1 MKQILFNYDTEYAS
15 ESMSFI
21 PSGYIDK
28 SICACGITT
37 VALENNRNVVLAVP
51 TITLALNKADQYPN
65 ERSNHSILPIWG
77 DTSTSEIQ
85 DYIKKASIKKFICT
99 YDSLPKLEYLLPDCH
114 LVIDESNM
122 LLPVTKQRPAV
133 VDRLLDIAF
142 RYKDTVSFVSAT
154 PLPVEYLPS
163 WVSEIDQIK
172 ITWNNTVKATPIIC
186 ERTYPF
192 RSLCEEFLIPL
203 NREGTMTVSEKT
215 FSKVIIFMNTVNQIT
230 KVIKEAGLGKKDCG
244 IICGDSLKN
253 DVKISGIERY
263 KSGSL
268 PKYLFLT
275 SSGFCG
281 IDLVDEDA
289 MTIIVSNTS
298 KNWQMIDMLT
308 DLKQA
313 VSRQRNKNNPNY
325 GSYIYIYNQSV
336 FSEDE
341 EELLQRIENVREKIT
356 LNIPHYD
363 DLKSMGKETA
373 FMCDNDFRAYSLF
386 KDGRYILNDGAFNAD
401 KYFILQ
407 TRRQYAEGF
416 DIRGCIGNG
425 ETIGP
430 VSLPKSVRYK
440 DLVDYFEDNNVMG
453 EIEWGPYSTRH
464 EWIRLIEDSYRFY
477 KKVWKDFTYAKSMV
491 DNHNDTH
498 ELVKMEIK
506 RQFSVGSSYS
516 RNQVKEILKEIYC
529 SYKIERIPKH
539 YDLKDALIIKEKKIN
554 GERMVEI
561 LGKKKQ

>member
-65 ERSNHSILPIWG
+65 ERSNYSILPIWG

-85 DYIKKASIKKFICT
+85 DYIKKALIKKFICT
-99 YDSLPKLEYLLPDCH
+99 YDSLPKLDYLLPDCH
-114 LVIDESNM
+114 LVIDESNI
-122 LLPVTKQRPAV
+122 LLPITKQRPAV
-133 VDRLLDIAF
+133 VDRLLDIAL

-163 WVSEIDQIK
+163 WVSDIDQIK
-172 ITWNNTVKATPIIC
+172 ITWNNIVKATPIIC

-192 RSLCEEFLIPL
+192 RSLCEEFLFPL
-203 NREGTMTVSEKT
+203 NRTGTMTVSGKT
-215 FSKVIIFMNTVNQIT
+215 FSKVIVFMNTVSQIT
-230 KVIKEAGLGKKDCG
+230 KVIKDTGLDKEDCG

-263 KSGSL
+263 KSGPL

-275 SSGFCG
+275 SSGFYG

-308 DLKQA
+308 NLKQA
-313 VSRQRNKNNPNY
+313 VSRQRNKSNPNY

-341 EELLQRIENVREKIT
+341 EELLQRIEDVREKIA

-363 DLKSMGKETA
+363 DLKRMGKETA
-373 FMCDNDFRAYSLF
+373 FMCDNDFKAYSLF
-386 KDGRYILNDGAFNAD
+386 KDGRYILNEGAFNAD

-425 ETIGP
+425 ETIGS

-440 DLVDYFEDNNVMG
+440 DLVDYFEDNNVKG
-453 EIEWGPYSTRH
+453 EIEWGPYSTRY
-464 EWIRLIEDSYRFY
+464 EWIRLIEDSFRFY
-477 KKVWKDFTYAKSMV
+477 KKVWKDFTYAKSMI
-491 DNHNDTH
+491 DNYNDTH
-498 ELVKMEIK
+498 ELVKMDIK

-529 SYKIERIPKH
+529 SHKIERIPQH
-539 YDLKDALIIKEKKIN
+539 YDLQDALIIKEKKIN

-561 LGKKKQ
+561 LGKKK

>member
-1 MKQILFNYDTEYAS
+1 MKQILFNYDTEFAS
-15 ESMSFI
+15 ESMSVI

-28 SICACGITT
+28 SICACGMTT

-65 ERSNHSILPIWG
+65 ERSNHSILPVWG

-122 LLPVTKQRPAV
+122 LLPITKQRPAV

-215 FSKVIIFMNTVNQIT
+215 FSKVIIFMNTVNQI
-230 KVIKEAGLGKKDCG
+230 
-244 IICGDSLKN
+244 
-253 DVKISGIERY
+253 
-263 KSGSL
+263 
-268 PKYLFLT
+268 
-275 SSGFCG
+275 
-281 IDLVDEDA
+281 
-289 MTIIVSNTS
+289 TIIVSNTS

>member
-1 MKQILFNYDTEYAS
+1 MKQILFNYDTEFAS
-15 ESMSFI
+15 ESMSVI

-28 SICACGITT
+28 SICACGMTT

-65 ERSNHSILPIWG
+65 ERSNHSILPVWG
-77 DTSTSEIQ
+77 DTSSSEIQ

-163 WVSEIDQIK
+163 WVSDIDQIK
-172 ITWNNTVKATPIIC
+172 ITWNNIVKATPIIC

-192 RSLCEEFLIPL
+192 RSLCEEFLFPL
-203 NREGTMTVSEKT
+203 NRTGTMTVSGKT
-215 FSKVIIFMNTVNQIT
+215 FSKVIVFMNTVSQIT
-230 KVIKEAGLGKKDCG
+230 KVIKDTGLDKEDCG

-263 KSGSL
+263 KSGPL

-308 DLKQA
+308 NLKQA
-313 VSRQRNKNNPNY
+313 VSRQRNKSNPNY

-336 FSEDE
+336 FSEDK
-341 EELLQRIENVREKIT
+341 EELLQRIENVREKIA

-363 DLKSMGKETA
+363 DLKRMGKETA
-373 FMCDNDFRAYSLF
+373 FMCDNDFKAYSLF
-386 KDGRYILNDGAFNAD
+386 KDGRYILNEGAFNAD

-425 ETIGP
+425 ETIGS

-440 DLVDYFEDNNVMG
+440 DLVDYFEDNNVKG
-453 EIEWGPYSTRH
+453 EIEWGPYSTRY
-464 EWIRLIEDSYRFY
+464 EWIRLIEDSFRFY
-477 KKVWKDFTYAKSMV
+477 KKVWKDFTYAKSMI
-491 DNHNDTH
+491 DNYNDTH
-498 ELVKMEIK
+498 ELVKMDIK

-529 SYKIERIPKH
+529 SHKIERIPQH
-539 YDLKDALIIKEKKIN
+539 YDLQDALIIKEKKIN

-561 LGKKKQ
+561 LGKKK

>member
-15 ESMSFI
+15 ESMSII

-28 SICACGITT
+28 SICACGMTT
-37 VALENNRNVVLAVP
+37 VALENDKNVVLAVP
-51 TITLALNKADQYPN
+51 TIYLATNKADQYPN
-65 ERSNHSILPIWG
+65 VRSNNTVLPVWG
-77 DTSTSEIQ
+77 DTSLTEIEE
-85 DYIKKASIKKFICT
+85 YVNSAPVTKIICT
-99 YDSLPKLEYLLPDCH
+99 YDSLPKVKHLLPDCH
-114 LVIDESNM
+114 LIIDESNM

-133 VDRLLDIAF
+133 VDQLLDIASM
-142 RYKDTVSFVSAT
+142 YKETVSFVSAT

-163 WVSEIDQIK
+163 WVREIDQVK
-172 ITWNNTVKATPIIC
+172 ITWSNTVKATPIIC

-192 RSLCEEFLIPL
+192 RSLCEEFLAPL
-203 NREGTMTVSEKT
+203 NREGTMTVSGKT
-215 FSKVIIFMNTVNQIT
+215 FSKVIVFMNTVSQIT
-230 KVIKEAGLGKKDCG
+230 KVIKDAGLDKEDCG

-263 KSGSL
+263 KSSPL

-341 EELLQRIENVREKIT
+341 EELLQRIENVREKIA

-363 DLKSMGKETA
+363 DLKRMGKEAA
-373 FMCDNDFRAYSLF
+373 FMCDNDFKAYSLF
-386 KDGRYILNDGAFNAD
+386 KDGMYILNEGAFNAD

-425 ETIGP
+425 ETIGS

-440 DLVDYFEDNNVMG
+440 DLVDYFEDNNVKG
-453 EIEWGPYSTRH
+453 KIEWGPYSTRH

-498 ELVKMEIK
+498 ELVRMEIK
-506 RQFSVGSSYS
+506 RQFSVGSSYT
-516 RNQVKEILKEIYC
+516 RNQVKEILKEIYS
-529 SYKIERIPKH
+529 SYNIKRNPKH
-539 YDLKDALIIKEKKIN
+539 YDLLDALTIKEKKIN
-554 GERMVEI
+554 GERFVEI
-561 LGKKKQ
+561 LKKKK